1 MKAFTLDRRES
12 QPALRGDLPE
22 PSPAANEIVV
32 RVHASSANPV
42 DAFIGM
48 GALAEMFEHEFPVIL
63 GATSPGS
70 SNRSATASAST
81 ALATRCSG
89 SSRTPIRP
97 CTPEVG
103 PS

>member
-1 MKAFTLDRRES
+1 MRAFTLDSLES
-12 QPALRGDLPE
+12 QPALREDLPG

-32 RVHASSANPV
+32 RVHASSVNPV

-63 GATSPGS
+63 GRDFAGVVEQVGEASA
-70 SNRSATASAST
+70 ATAW
-81 ALATRCSG
+81 ATRSSA

-97 CTPEVG
+97 CTPEAG